1 MEFWK
6 SSLENMEMKC
16 RFCNS
21 ELTRKFVD
29 LGMSPLV
36 NSYLRSDQINQMEP
50 YYPLHAFVCNKCLL
64 VQLEEFETPEHIFTN
79 YAYFSSYSQTWVK
92 HAEEYANTAINRFN
106 LDKNSQVIEIASNDG
121 YLLQNFQKRNIPI
134 LGIEPAANVAKVAK
148 EKGIPTLIKFFGAE
162 TANKVSSEGKQADLL
177 IVINVMPHVPNL
189 IDFVKGMKIILKP
202 GGIITIQFSAYLLQ
216 LIQQNEF
223 DTVYHEHFSYFSL
236 ITIQKILSANGLE
249 IFDVEELSI
258 HGGSL
263 RIYVKHMEN
272 NVLATSESVNQIIQ
286 KEKQFGLDN
295 ILTYE
300 KFQEQVIKSKQ
311 KTWEFFIMAKNS
323 NKKIVCY
330 GAPAKGNTF
339 LNYCGI
345 GTDFIDYTVDIN
357 PHKQGLFLP
366 GTHIPIKKPEDIQR
380 TKPDYLL
387 ILAWNLK
394 DEIMNQMGYIRDWG
408 GKFVVLVPEVKIYT

>member
-1 MEFWK
+1 M
-6 SSLENMEMKC
+6 NC

-21 ELTRKFVD
+21 ELTRKFVN
-29 LGMSPLV
+29 LGMSPLA

-92 HAEEYANTAINRFN
+92 HAEDYANTAINRFN

-148 EKGIPTLIKFFGAE
+148 EKGIPTLIKFFGVE

-272 NVLATSESVNQIIQ
+272 NVLTTSESVNQIIQ

>member
-1 MEFWK
+1 M
-6 SSLENMEMKC
+6 NC

-29 LGMSPLV
+29 LGMSPLA

>member
-1 MEFWK
+1 M
-6 SSLENMEMKC
+6 NC

-21 ELTRKFVD
+21 ELTRKFVE
-29 LGMSPLV
+29 LGMSPLA

-50 YYPLHAFVCNKCLL
+50 YYPLHVFVCSKCLL

-92 HAEEYANTAINRFN
+92 HAEDYANTVINRFN

-148 EKGIPTLIKFFGAE
+148 ERGIPTLIKFFGAE

-272 NVLATSESVNQIIQ
+272 NVLTTSESVNQIIQ

>member
-1 MEFWK
+1 M
-6 SSLENMEMKC
+6 NC

-21 ELTRKFVD
+21 ELTRKFVN
-29 LGMSPLV
+29 LGMSPLA

-92 HAEEYANTAINRFN
+92 HAEDYANTAINRFN

-272 NVLATSESVNQIIQ
+272 NVLTTSESVNQIIQ